1 MLASQASSL
10 QELFDGWRKRVSQ
23 DQAAASAPTTAVL
36 EVNPF
41 GLVDWRITN
50 TPKFDERGILVASS
64 VSQEAA
70 QPGATMQARRDLATP
85 VYRRRFE
92 PLRSTVTSAG
102 HVGAVAAAVAS
113 PIRSRAAT
121 ASGGRRGSTR
131 SRTSVS
137 RRSLGTARSS
147 LLSSRATLRSTTRED
162 EQRPIPLEFGPANRF
177 GTSLRGTVID
187 VDGEGLPN
195 VLKRVNVEDD
205 SRPYMA
211 PYNTT
216 ALENPAATR
225 NNKLF
230 WPKRAAQTVEF
241 FSPEEMPYVCRVK
254 DCPWRFQ
261 TAGEAKVAVCARA
274 LVEHVCLLCEM
285 MARTTTCGYTVQ
297 TFIQSRHPTMR
308 SPRSR
313 QPFRSANQKSL
324 PPPPG
329 MSLRPLMNPLSHV
342 LSERLGRLCSMP
354 RA

>member
-102 HVGAVAAAVAS
+102 HVGAVATAVAS

-131 SRTSVS
+131 SRASVS

-261 TAGEAKVAVCARA
+261 TADEAKVAVARVHWSSMCAYYA
-274 LVEHVCLLCEM
+274 
-285 MARTTTCGYTVQ
+285 
-297 TFIQSRHPTMR
+297 
-308 SPRSR
+308 
-313 QPFRSANQKSL
+313 K
-324 PPPPG
+324 
-329 MSLRPLMNPLSHV
+329 
-342 LSERLGRLCSMP
+342 
-354 RA
+354 